1 MMVSNRSRS
10 LLIRVH
16 QWLPLGLIGAMICT
30 TAEPA
35 SGQAKLP
42 PLPDSTG
49 WGVHVL
55 AVARDAQ
62 GSIWVGTYGQGIY
75 RLPVGA
81 TSWQPIRHDS
91 TAKSISSD
99 FVQALAFGSRG
110 EVWYGTIGNG
120 WGVSTDGGATWT

>member
-1 MMVSNRSRS
+1 MACKWSRS
-10 LLIRVH
+10 ASSLF
-16 QWLPLGLIGAMICT
+16 WLAGMLALGSRAGAQGPI
-30 TAEPA
+30 
-35 SGQAKLP
+35 P

-62 GSIWVGTYGQGIY
+62 GAIWVGTYGQGIY
-75 RLPVGA
+75 RLPAGA
-81 TSWQPIRHDS
+81 TAWQSIRHDS
-91 TAKSISSD
+91 TDKSISQD

-120 WGVSTDGGATWT
+120 WGLS